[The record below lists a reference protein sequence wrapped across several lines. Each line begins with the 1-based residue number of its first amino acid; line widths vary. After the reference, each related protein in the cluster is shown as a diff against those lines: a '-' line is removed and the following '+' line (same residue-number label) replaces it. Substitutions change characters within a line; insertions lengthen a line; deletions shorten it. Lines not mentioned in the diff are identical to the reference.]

1 MAISP
6 VDRHDF
12 PQNPR
17 ADPGTVS
24 STPAT
29 TPAID
34 IPKGETRLSKL
45 HFLRCHTVDG
55 RNPANH
61 LPPGMYKT
69 L

>member
-34 IPKGETRLSKL
+34 IPKGETR
-45 HFLRCHTVDG
+45 
-55 RNPANH
+55 RNPAHH